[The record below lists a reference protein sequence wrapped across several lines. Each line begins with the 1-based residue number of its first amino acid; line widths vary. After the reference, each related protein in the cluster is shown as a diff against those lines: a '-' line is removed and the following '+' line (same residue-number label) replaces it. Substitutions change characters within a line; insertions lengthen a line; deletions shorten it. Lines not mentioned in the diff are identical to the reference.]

1 MGRHR
6 DDCAP
11 GEPRPVN
18 GSTRDRLRQ
27 GHEIH
32 PGNMSMLFPVPAP
45 VEMKVCRLRIA
56 DRSSRSPTC
65 GGGTAPEHAPIVP
78 ARLADRELARITV
91 RQVAE
96 RAGITKQAMGRIAAE
111 LESAGYVQ
119 IAVDPSDRR
128 ARVVTLT
135 DAGQTPMADS
145 FAVMA
150 ELEQRHAL
158 VMGQDGLTALLEG
171 LRVFNAAMD
180 PR

>member
-1 MGRHR
+1 MRQLFLRASRIVSWHVVEALNARGHAGLR
-6 DDCAP
+6 A
-11 GEPRPVN
+11 
-18 GSTRDRLRQ
+18 TRAMLLS
-27 GHEIH
+27 
-32 PGNMSMLFPVPAP
+32 NM
-45 VEMKVCRLRIA
+45 
-56 DRSSRSPTC
+56 
-65 GGGTAPEHAPIVP
+65 
-78 ARLADRELARITV
+78 ELAGSTV

-111 LESAGYVQ
+111 LESAGNVQ

-135 DAGQTPMADS
+135 DAGQTLVADS